1 MFRYDE
7 TSIYPT
13 LPVYTSR
20 QSDDMP
26 YISTEALV
34 GAALVVGLAL
44 GYQYIP
50 LPSSLASAG
59 GGGSSKSKK
68 KNKKKSSKSS
78 NPSATVTDGSRQ
90 DGPTSVDSGLK
101 AGGNEQEAKV
111 DPPIAQKPKT
121 LAQKLAPQPRKTKVD
136 E

>member
-1 MFRYDE
+1 MFSYDE
-7 TSIYPT
+7 TSIHPT

-50 LPSSLASAG
+50 LPSSLASSG
-59 GGGSSKSKK
+59 GASSSKSKK
-68 KNKKKSSKSS
+68 KNKKKSSKAS

-90 DGPTSVDSGLK
+90 DSPTPVDHGLK
-101 AGGNEQEAKV
+101 AEGKEDAAKV
-111 DPPIAQKPKT
+111 DPSIAQKPKT

>member
-1 MFRYDE
+1 
-7 TSIYPT
+7 
-13 LPVYTSR
+13 
-20 QSDDMP
+20 MP

-68 KNKKKSSKSS
+68 KNKKKSSKAS
-78 NPSATVTDGSRQ
+78 NPGATVTDGSRH
-90 DGPTSVDSGLK
+90 DGPTPVDSGLK
-101 AGGNEQEAKV
+101 AGGKVEEAKA
-111 DPPIAQKPKT
+111 DPAIAQKPKT